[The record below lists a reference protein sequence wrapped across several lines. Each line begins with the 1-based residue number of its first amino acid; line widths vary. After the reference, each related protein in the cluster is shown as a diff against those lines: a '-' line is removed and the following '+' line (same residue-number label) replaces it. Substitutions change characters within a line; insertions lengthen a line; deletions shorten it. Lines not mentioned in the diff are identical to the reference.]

1 MSTKILLVDD
11 EANMRLGLSD
21 NLEFEGYEVDTAEN
35 GREGLDKI
43 VNNTYD
49 LVLLDVMM
57 PEMSGYDVCKEVRA
71 KGIDIPI
78 ILLTAKGEEIDKV
91 LGLEFGADDYITKP
105 FGVRE
110 LMARIKAILRRAT
123 PSDKKESAEVGE
135 VAIGNLTV
143 NFHSYTAIDQSDI
156 TVRMSHKEIE
166 ILHYLYKRKNEVVSR
181 YDLLENVWGYEEA
194 PTTRT
199 VDNFIVKLRNKI
211 EYDPGDPKTIITVHG
226 VGYTLID

>member
-1 MSTKILLVDD
+1 MSNKILLVDD

-21 NLEFEGYEVDTAEN
+21 NLEFEGYDVDTAEH
-35 GREGLDKI
+35 GKEGLEKI
-43 VNNTYD
+43 LNNTYD

-57 PEMSGYDVCKEVRA
+57 PEMSGYDVCKEARA

-91 LGLEFGADDYITKP
+91 LGLELGADDYITKP

-110 LMARIKAILRRAT
+110 LMARIKANLRRAPAGGKKDET
-123 PSDKKESAEVGE
+123 PEGDI
-135 VAIGNLTV
+135 AIGNLTV
-143 NFHSYTAIDQSDI
+143 NFHSYSAIDQSDI

-211 EYDPGDPKTIITVHG
+211 EFDASDPKTIITVHG